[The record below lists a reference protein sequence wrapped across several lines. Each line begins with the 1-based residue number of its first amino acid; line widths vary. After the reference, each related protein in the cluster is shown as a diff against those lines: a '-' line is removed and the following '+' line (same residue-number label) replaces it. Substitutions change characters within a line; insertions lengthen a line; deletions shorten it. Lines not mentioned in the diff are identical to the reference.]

1 MTKARRRDAW
11 GRMAEL
17 LALVDA
23 RTAWGEDIKPKAPA
37 SWMPAAL
44 RLDTEQRG
52 LNKPPAKQVV
62 TVSDLREMMNVRG
75 PAT

>member
-23 RTAWGEDIKPKAPA
+23 RTAWSEDIKPKPPA
-37 SWMPAAL
+37 AWIPAAL

-52 LNKPPAKQVV
+52 LTRPTTKVV
-62 TVSDLREMMNVRG
+62 LTVADLREMMNVRG
-75 PAT
+75 QT